1 MARRVGGN
9 PAKTRLL
16 PGVGYPIPINTP
28 APAAGGFTSAAAP
41 WPFGFGSAGT
51 TFTLTQSGAVSIGAA
66 GALSGDLSYVA
77 PFTVVQSGTLS
88 ISGTAATVAD
98 LSIATTRGFHSA
110 AVLWPFGLGDVTNI
124 VLTPTTP
131 IGIVGSLGVAAEV
144 DVGGEPFELVAP
156 LDITPM
162 VATVSVTGDINTTSA
177 LTLVQSGAI
186 VVVASAAVTGNLGLA
201 WALSPTGAIALAGAF
216 SPSGNIGFSW
226 ALAQSGVLAL
236 DGALAAAG
244 DVGFAWQIAPSGVVS
259 LGAASQVSGDLVY
272 GSPGGFTL
280 TPTGAIPLAGA
291 MQAQG
296 DLTYVAPFNLA
307 PTVPLAV
314 AGAFSIS
321 GSLQFVAPF
330 NLVLVAPVALTGTVT
345 VNGDLLAGGPF
356 TVETSGAIAATATA
370 VLTGDLLAGGPFLLD
385 VTAPITVE
393 AVLNAVGNPRA
404 VTPTTVPDVVG
415 SDQET
420 AETALHAAGL
430 LATVTLVLTTEAPAG
445 QVIAQSPAGGTP
457 SFVGSTVEI
466 TVSQYNAAEILGENR
481 NVRFKPIKRKRKH
494 EEAPAEVAKAA
505 PSPLLKGLVER
516 TKPRSTGI
524 GEVKARVAPVTAS
537 EIDLPIPQVVAAPAV
552 APAAAAAAAAA
563 AAPTPAAP
571 AAAPAA
577 VDPVVRLEQ
586 EMTAFVEGAV
596 QALTKQMAALEKL
609 LTARTD
615 ELTKVRTQLDDLR
628 KREINRTRAE
638 ALARQIELDG

>member
-1 MARRVGGN
+1 M
-9 PAKTRLL
+9 
-16 PGVGYPIPINTP
+16 I
-28 APAAGGFTSAAAP
+28 
-41 WPFGFGSAGT
+41 
-51 TFTLTQSGAVSIGAA
+51 TQSGAVPVAGAA
-66 GALSGDLSYVA
+66 ALSGDLSYVAPAVITQSGAVPVAGAAALSGDLSYVA

-98 LSIATTRGFHSA
+98 LSIATARGFRSA
-110 AVLWPFGLGDVTNI
+110 AALWPFGLGDVTNI
-124 VLTPTTP
+124 VLTPTAP

-162 VATVSVTGDINTTSA
+162 VATVSVTGDINATSA

-186 VVVASAAVTGNLGLA
+186 AVVASAAVIGNLGLA

-272 GSPGGFTL
+272 GSPGGFAL

-291 MQAQG
+291 AQIQG

-307 PTVPLAV
+307 LTAPVAV

-321 GSLQFVAPF
+321 GALQFVAPF
-330 NLVLVAPVALTGTVT
+330 NLTPAAPVALAGTAAIS
-345 VNGDLLAGGPF
+345 GDLLAGGPF
-356 TVETSGAIAATATA
+356 TVEATGAIAATATA
-370 VLTGDLLAGGPFLLD
+370 ALTGDLLAGGPFLLD

-563 AAPTPAAP
+563 PTPAAP

>member
-1 MARRVGGN
+1 LA
-9 PAKTRLL
+9 
-16 PGVGYPIPINTP
+16 
-28 APAAGGFTSAAAP
+28 
-41 WPFGFGSAGT
+41 
-51 TFTLTQSGAVSIGAA
+51 
-66 GALSGDLSYVA
+66 
-77 PFTVVQSGTLS
+77 QSGTLS
-88 ISGTAATVAD
+88 IAGTATTDAD
-98 LSIATTRGFHSA
+98 LTIAAARGFTSA
-110 AVLWPFGLGDVTNI
+110 VALWPFGFGTVLVTDI
-124 VLTPTTP
+124 VLTQTTP
-131 IGIVGSLGVAAEV
+131 INIAGALAVSGDV
-144 DVGGEPFELVAP
+144 DTGGDVFELVAP
-156 LDITPM
+156 LDITP
-162 VATVSVTGDINTTSA
+162 VAAALTVAGDISTTSA
-177 LTLVQSGAI
+177 LTLVQNGA
-186 VVVASAAVTGNLGLA
+186 VAVAASAAVAGDLGLAWALAQSGVIAATGTATVVGNLGLA